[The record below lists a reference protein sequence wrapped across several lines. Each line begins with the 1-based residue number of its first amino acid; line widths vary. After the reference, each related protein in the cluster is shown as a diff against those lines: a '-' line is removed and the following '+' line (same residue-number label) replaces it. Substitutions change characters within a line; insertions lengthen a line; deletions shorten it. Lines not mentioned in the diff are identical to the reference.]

1 MLNLTINQENLYL
14 ILPSKI
20 SWMAD
25 MLVTDEGISLQEA
38 LTILYSSDLYRRLED
53 ESTKLWHWGPVALY
67 EELME
72 ERAEKC

>member
-1 MLNLTINQENLYL
+1 MLNLTVNQENLYL
-14 ILPSKI
+14 LLPSKI

-25 MLVTDEGISLQEA
+25 MLVADEGISLQEA

-72 ERAEKC
+72 ERAKKC